1 MRIGMADSLEKTNG
15 SYIVGLMKAQRD
27 SVFYLLNVQEVD
39 FLGASIGYVEEKI
52 DAQIDALKMLKKQL
66 RRVDKRQSGV

>member
-1 MRIGMADSLEKTNG
+1 MPDCEKTNG
-15 SYIVGLMKAQRD
+15 SYIVGLMKSQRE

-39 FLGASIGYVEEKI
+39 FVGASIGYVEEKI

-66 RRVDKRQSGV
+66 RRVDKRQSKV